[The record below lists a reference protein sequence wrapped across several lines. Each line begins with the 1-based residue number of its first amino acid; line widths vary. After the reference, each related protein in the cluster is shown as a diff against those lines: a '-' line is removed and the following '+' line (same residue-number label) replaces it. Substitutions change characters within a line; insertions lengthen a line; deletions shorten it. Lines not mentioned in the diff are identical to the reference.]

1 MSTLPLLV
9 GFLLGVAST
18 LAVLEFM
25 HAWRDR

>member
-1 MSTLPLLV
+1 MTWLPLLV